1 MSEPRRAALRGAA
14 VAVVVATLS
23 IVGLTVFGQSASR
36 SGTPNTGTT
45 TTGTTMITVASP
57 TAVAT
62 VAPLTTVAAT
72 VTTVTA
78 PTTTVIAPT
87 TTVTATTTT
96 VIAPTTTVTATT
108 TTATPSS
115 APVAVTVVSDQTS
128 STGDPP
134 AVDAASYVVYEPST
148 QRWLAEL
155 GADTTRPV
163 GSVIKLL
170 TAYVVMQAGDPE
182 RIVTVPNLQVDPS
195 ESAIGLYA
203 GEQLSRAVLLRAM
216 LIVSANDA
224 ARTLALDV
232 GGTTDAFVGQM
243 NAAAAS
249 LGLGGTV
256 AANPIGLDATGAH
269 STARDMATLAA
280 LLMQDATF
288 RATVARTSATLHGT
302 TFASTND
309 LLLRYPGA
317 DGVKTGHTTRAGY
330 CLVGSATRDGRQVI
344 VVVLGSS
351 SNDAR
356 VAAESA
362 LFDWA
367 FAQP

>member
-36 SGTPNTGTT
+36 SGTTNTGTTNTGTT
-45 TTGTTMITVASP
+45 TITVASP

-72 VTTVTA
+72 VTTLIAPTPTVIA

-87 TTVTATTTT
+87 TTV
-96 VIAPTTTVTATT
+96 IAPT

-115 APVAVTVVSDQTS
+115 APVSVTVVSDQTS
-128 STGDPP
+128 LTGDPP

-163 GSVIKLL
+163 GSVMKLL

-182 RIVTVPNLQVDPS
+182 RIVTVPNLQVDAS

-203 GEQLSRAVLLRAM
+203 GEQLSRAVLLRAT

-280 LLMQDATF
+280 LLMQDPTF